1 MFLQNFLRGR
11 LSATSVDSCWMPQR
25 QIEQR
30 SPSAERKNSESSGCK
45 ATSRASASSR
55 SPSASWMRLGFL
67 TTRHVAVLVLRLTC
81 WRLPSHDSKERWVWD
96 SSQCWTGFQKMPPS
110 LKVCS
115 MRATMSMT
123 ASAMI
128 CFIVTISQSLTEP
141 ELRFVLA
148 HRRFHSSSTTPGAL
162 STSTSPVSR
171 MPQIGSCTFDSP
183 GCTCS
188 KMKSFQRK
196 SALSIWDKPET
207 QSSFVQHRG
216 WLSCSAWCKTAF
228 EIHQRSKYWH
238 LQGKEKAVSKSQRE
252 EWGKAHSWKDCCIWT
267 SSSKKGTTSP
277 VARTY
282 SSGEAASSSTSA
294 RAWLDAPQSASGDR
308 EYTGKWVKWHGR
320 WYQKVI
326 RHGRTEWEE
335 WKPARCSR
343 RCFCTIAAFLL
354 VSLTAFWVVAVMAV
368 YKAHATNPAS
378 LRWLTWG
385 GCNCTSPQKA
395 HVV

>member
-1 MFLQNFLRGR
+1 
-11 LSATSVDSCWMPQR
+11 
-25 QIEQR
+25 
-30 SPSAERKNSESSGCK
+30 
-45 ATSRASASSR
+45 
-55 SPSASWMRLGFL
+55 
-67 TTRHVAVLVLRLTC
+67 
-81 WRLPSHDSKERWVWD
+81 
-96 SSQCWTGFQKMPPS
+96 MPPS

-196 SALSIWDKPET
+196 SALSIWRQTRNTIFFCPT
-207 QSSFVQHRG
+207 QCVTGVDSVAVQDAKRHLKYIKDQNIDIFKEKKKQSQRAKEKNE
-216 WLSCSAWCKTAF
+216 SKRTAEKTAAYG
-228 EIHQRSKYWH
+228 Q
-238 LQGKEKAVSKSQRE
+238 AP
-252 EWGKAHSWKDCCIWT
+252 
-267 SSSKKGTTSP
+267 SKKGTTNP

-335 WKPARCSR
+335 SKPARCSR
-343 RCFCTIAAFLL
+343 HCFCTIAAFLL

-378 LRWLTWG
+378 LRWLT
-385 GCNCTSPQKA
+385 
-395 HVV
+395 